1 METPRKTTIKK
12 FRQGPLLPGTDGVT
26 PDSLHTYLDTLW
38 HTMLCMQPFE
48 HTLRGSGLSALP
60 ALVDT
65 VQCDPKTLDDGLRGT
80 VHGTLR
86 KNKYRYLC

>member
-1 METPRKTTIKK
+1 M
-12 FRQGPLLPGTDGVT
+12 
-26 PDSLHTYLDTLW
+26 YLDTLW
-38 HTMLCMQPFE
+38 HTMLCMQLFE
-48 HTLRGSGLSALP
+48 HTLRGSGLSAFP

-86 KNKYRYLC
+86 KTQVPVLVLKAEGYNIALRKFGNWHLH